1 VAASVR
7 SRLHASRTRS
17 RRSRLHMLALKGV
30 KTRSY
35 SGCGSV
41 VLVEATAKAIAA
53 LDITAG

>member
-1 VAASVR
+1 
-7 SRLHASRTRS
+7 
-17 RRSRLHMLALKGV
+17 MLALKGV